1 MKITIKHIHHTPS
14 DSFTALIEQHL
25 DALGKTRQIDEARI
39 VIERRME
46 ASPPFRVS
54 AHLVTP
60 GPDVLAEAVE
70 HTLRAAFEKTIA
82 QLASVIGSR
91 HLKRARRVPNTPRA
105 GKPGRSAAAGKR
117 T

>member
-82 QLASVIGSR
+82 QLAAVIDRR
-91 HLKRARRVPNTPRA
+91 HLKRAQRLSNSPRA
-105 GKPGRSAAAGKR
+105 GKPGRSAAAGAR
-117 T
+117 S